1 MSSKCARACEGQ
13 VDLGRAMQGSVRV
26 CRRIN
31 PERANS
37 NGRRCGHLTEAPH
50 SIVAL
55 ADLRWI
61 PPETWAPENMTLIED
76 FRGSAFDS
84 DRFEGWMGVAAGLCV
99 LAL

>member
-1 MSSKCARACEGQ
+1 MPVLVKVRWTWDVRCKGLCVCVVIQSEQIPTRAGGGAATS
-13 VDLGRAMQGSVRV
+13 LK
-26 CRRIN
+26 
-31 PERANS
+31 P
-37 NGRRCGHLTEAPH
+37 PH
-50 SIVAL
+50 SIVTL

>member
-13 VDLGRAMQGSVRV
+13 VGLSVSDVHLDPMNV
-26 CRRIN
+26 CVSV
-31 PERANS
+31 ANS
-37 NGRRCGHLTEAPH
+37 NGAATSLRPPH
-50 SIVAL
+50 SIVGL